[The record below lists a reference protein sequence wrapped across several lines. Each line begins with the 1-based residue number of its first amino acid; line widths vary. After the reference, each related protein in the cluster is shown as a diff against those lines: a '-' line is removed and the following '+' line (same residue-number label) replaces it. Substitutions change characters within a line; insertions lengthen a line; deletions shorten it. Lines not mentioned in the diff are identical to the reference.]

1 MWAAQRPRD
10 SDGEHESNARTLHEG
25 EVDDLVQRLHSSK
38 QFHEHA
44 MRKTQNEALGQELR
58 ELSFTPQLNSNS
70 LSMEKRKRGNKKMV
84 DMQSAMLQVCA
95 RLPRERA
102 ASARARRRRR
112 EGFAD
117 RPRRLTADGRARA
130 LIVWCPQKRADE
142 LKAAQEAKKEEE
154 LAGCTFQPNLLA
166 AGRSDKM
173 LRESGRADNRSTDDI
188 IRYQEE
194 AKVRHRSTPHS

>member
-102 ASARARRRRR
+102 ASARAQTQTGGFRGSTETSHRRRS
-112 EGFAD
+112 
-117 RPRRLTADGRARA
+117 RARA
-130 LIVWCPQKRADE
+130 HCLVPSETR
-142 LKAAQEAKKEEE
+142 
-154 LAGCTFQPNLLA
+154 
-166 AGRSDKM
+166 R
-173 LRESGRADNRSTDDI
+173 
-188 IRYQEE
+188 
-194 AKVRHRSTPHS
+194 